1 MTMVGFWS
9 PVPAAPTSCPPRAQM
24 PTGRRDGGILPP
36 QPQPVT
42 AFWPSIDQTEQTAM
56 QIEIVTQIEVHGNVA
71 TASLINQS
79 RT

>member
-1 MTMVGFWS
+1 
-9 PVPAAPTSCPPRAQM
+9 M
-24 PTGRRDGGILPP
+24 PTGRRDAGILPP

-42 AFWPSIDQTEQTAM
+42 AFWPSIDQAEETATP
-56 QIEIVTQIEVHGNVA
+56 IEIVVQIEVLDNLA